1 MLNSKSIALLLWHL
15 LKSFLSSYFNRDVEC
30 IRTFFRRRFAYES
43 MLYPKLHVDVN
54 REFSLD
60 VEVAASGFSKKM
72 QDELEKVNAVKD
84 QQGAAWLDTKHE
96 SSFRLD

>member
-1 MLNSKSIALLLWHL
+1 
-15 LKSFLSSYFNRDVEC
+15 
-30 IRTFFRRRFAYES
+30 

-72 QDELEKVNAVKD
+72 QDELEKVCAVND
-84 QQGAAWLDTKHE
+84 QRGAVWFVTNPADP
-96 SSFRLD
+96 SFCLG